1 MLEVLYKNPFM
12 IKGYF
17 TFYIE
22 TLNLV
27 YDNLTWARVRG
38 GEACSLEENISYVFS
53 INIFIPVSVYQKLQN
68 LKLKDYIEYQLSS
81 VLSFHFLKCPKLH
94 KSSG

>member
-27 YDNLTWARVRG
+27 YDNLT
-38 GEACSLEENISYVFS
+38 CSLEENISYVFS
-53 INIFIPVSVYQKLQN
+53 INIFIPFSDITKT
-68 LKLKDYIEYQLSS
+68 
-81 VLSFHFLKCPKLH
+81 
-94 KSSG
+94 